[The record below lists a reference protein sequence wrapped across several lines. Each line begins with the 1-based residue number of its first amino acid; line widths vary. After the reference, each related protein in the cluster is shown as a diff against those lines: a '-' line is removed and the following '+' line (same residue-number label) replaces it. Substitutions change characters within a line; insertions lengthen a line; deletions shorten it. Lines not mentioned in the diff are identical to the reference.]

1 MSVLSILSITWKIKK
16 LFSVLFQYFPYFLH
30 RHHECSRFSLQR
42 EGRCQVYYSNAKQ
55 VVILQIGFLGC
66 YYRPDRWVSRPTAWQ
81 GAPCSLMKSLSQNK
95 ASFAATCRRVPP
107 SLRPRLCPVTHLPP
121 WQHSNHCKTH
131 SSYRR
136 LCRCKPGWIPGLP
149 QAGII
154 PSLNAHSIIP
164 TEEMESRGE
173 SLQGHIQ
180 SLHFISPINRVEV
193 GRLSY
198 KVPIFLNWNK
208 VKIYAQEQE
217 EVHVS
222 KDSFQRR
229 WYIYEKLKKTSDLLE
244 KMDWTQE
251 KKKKTITPWLIK
263 QGSRRRPDFHDVI
276 FRFLLLFKDMYFWQ
290 QWDTGGLKCTWNA
303 SKLHLWSLGDMGS
316 RGAQASR
323 SQGVTGSQKHQCLV
337 VIVVVEICKVGVRVG
352 LASEMR
358 VEVSVS
364 FL

>member
-251 KKKKTITPWLIK
+251 KKKKPSHH
-263 QGSRRRPDFHDVI
+263 GSLNKDQEGDQIFTMSYLDFCCFLRTCIFGSNGTLVAWNALEMHPNSISEVLETWAVVERRP
-276 FRFLLLFKDMYFWQ
+276 
-290 QWDTGGLKCTWNA
+290 
-303 SKLHLWSLGDMGS
+303 
-316 RGAQASR
+316 RGARELQEAKS
-323 SQGVTGSQKHQCLV
+323 
-337 VIVVVEICKVGVRVG
+337 IN
-352 LASEMR
+352 A
-358 VEVSVS
+358 
-364 FL
+364 